1 DLKLDT
7 LDRNTYQQLKAG
19 KQGIDGDE
27 GGHLIASI
35 LNGSGEKIN
44 LLPMNSNLNRG
55 LWKKHE
61 SRWANALRDGKTVK
75 VKIEPVYQGKDIR
88 PIKFKISYS
97 IDNGRFM
104 QTNLLNQA
112 GG

>member
-1 DLKLDT
+1 MLKLDT

-55 LWKKHE
+55 EWKALE
-61 SRWANALRDGKTVK
+61 NSWAKALRKGKTVK
-75 VKIEPVYQGKDIR
+75 VKIEPVYQGTDIR
-88 PIKFKISYS
+88 PNRFSISYS

-104 QTNLLNQA
+104 YTEFLNQV